1 MCCNTSVINVV
12 YNEVTK
18 IAGGATMMKK
28 FMILLLIIVMTLST
42 NIMVFADDEI
52 SEEDVQIISP
62 EVGESEKMVLNKALF
77 ISIYVQTD
85 DTMYLNL
92 KKVVPTFN
100 FDEVTEEKQYIDMIP
115 LVPALPVEETQED
128 FLEEKISL
136 GEVDITE
143 DEHLTKDK
151 IVVSYTVAEDD
162 VKILEEELEE
172 AKAAA
177 DISSSV
183 EKSLLEDDSIYQLSE
198 ADIEAVNY
206 LDDVTMRYNEALANY
221 DKWKKEYDQLFEED
235 VFKQQEMV
243 VDPSFPYYEYT
254 VSDIEPGSY
263 KLLVTNDESVIIKQ
277 LEFEVVSEQVIADKI
292 IDNPNVFENIIDNDV
307 FDSEN
312 VFE

>member
-1 MCCNTSVINVV
+1 MCCNTPVINVV

-18 IAGGATMMKK
+18 IAGGATMIKK
-28 FMILLLIIVMTLST
+28 FMILLLIVVMTLST
-42 NIMVFADDEI
+42 NIMVFADDNT
-52 SEEDVQIISP
+52 SEEDIQIISP
-62 EVGESEKMVLNKALF
+62 EVGESGKMVLNKALF

-100 FDEVTEEKQYIDMIP
+100 FDEETYKKEYVDMIP
-115 LVPALPVEETQED
+115 LIPALPIEETQEEPQ
-128 FLEEKISL
+128 EEKISL
-136 GEVDITE
+136 GEVDIVGE
-143 DEHLTKDK
+143 ESLSKDK

-162 VKILEEELEE
+162 VKILEDELED
-172 AKAAA
+172 AKVAA

-183 EKSLLEDDSIYQLSE
+183 EESLLEEDSIYQLSE
-198 ADIEAVNY
+198 SDIEAVNY
-206 LDDVTMRYNEALANY
+206 LDDVTVRYNEALANY

-263 KLLVTNDESVIIKQ
+263 NLLVSNDDGVIIKQ

-292 IDNPNVFENIIDNDV
+292 IENPNVFENIIDNDV
-307 FDSEN
+307 FISES
-312 VFE
+312 VSE

>member
-1 MCCNTSVINVV
+1 MI
-12 YNEVTK
+12 
-18 IAGGATMMKK
+18 KK
-28 FMILLLIIVMTLST
+28 FMILLLIVVMTLST
-42 NIMVFADDEI
+42 NIMVFADDNT
-52 SEEDVQIISP
+52 SEEDIQIISP
-62 EVGESEKMVLNKALF
+62 EVGESGKMVLNKALF

-100 FDEVTEEKQYIDMIP
+100 FDEETYKKEYVDMIP
-115 LVPALPVEETQED
+115 LIPALPIEETQEEPQ
-128 FLEEKISL
+128 EEKISL
-136 GEVDITE
+136 GEVDIVGE
-143 DEHLTKDK
+143 ESLSKDK

-162 VKILEEELEE
+162 VKILEDELED
-172 AKAAA
+172 AKVAA

-183 EKSLLEDDSIYQLSE
+183 EESLLEEDSIYQLSE
-198 ADIEAVNY
+198 SDIEAVNY
-206 LDDVTMRYNEALANY
+206 LDDVTVRYNEALANY

-263 KLLVTNDESVIIKQ
+263 NLLVSNDDGVIIKQ

-292 IDNPNVFENIIDNDV
+292 IENPNVFENIIDKDV
-307 FDSEN
+307 FISES
-312 VFE
+312 VSE

>member
-1 MCCNTSVINVV
+1 M

>member
-1 MCCNTSVINVV
+1 V

-18 IAGGATMMKK
+18 IAGGATMIKK

-263 KLLVTNDESVIIKQ
+263 KLLVSNDESVIIKQ

>member
-1 MCCNTSVINVV
+1 MCCNTPVINVV

-183 EKSLLEDDSIYQLSE
+183 EKSLLEEDSIYQLSE

>member
-18 IAGGATMMKK
+18 IAGGATMIKK
-28 FMILLLIIVMTLST
+28 FMILLLIVVMTLST
-42 NIMVFADDEI
+42 NIMVFADDNT
-52 SEEDVQIISP
+52 SEEDIQIISP
-62 EVGESEKMVLNKALF
+62 EVGESGKMVLNKALF

>member
-1 MCCNTSVINVV
+1 MCCNTPVINVV

-18 IAGGATMMKK
+18 IAGGATMIKK
-28 FMILLLIIVMTLST
+28 FMILLLIVVMTLST
-42 NIMVFADDEI
+42 NIMVFADDNT
-52 SEEDVQIISP
+52 SEEDIQIISP
-62 EVGESEKMVLNKALF
+62 EVGESGKMVLNKALF

-100 FDEVTEEKQYIDMIP
+100 FDEETYKKEYVDMIP
-115 LVPALPVEETQED
+115 LIPALPIEETQEEPQ
-128 FLEEKISL
+128 EEKISL
-136 GEVDITE
+136 GEVDIVGE
-143 DEHLTKDK
+143 ESLSKDK

-162 VKILEEELEE
+162 VKILEDELED
-172 AKAAA
+172 AKVAA

-183 EKSLLEDDSIYQLSE
+183 EESLLEEDSIYQLSE
-198 ADIEAVNY
+198 SDIEAVNY
-206 LDDVTMRYNEALANY
+206 LDDVTVRYNEALANY

-263 KLLVTNDESVIIKQ
+263 NLLVSNDDGVIIKQ

-292 IDNPNVFENIIDNDV
+292 IENPNVFENIIDKDV
-307 FDSEN
+307 FISES
-312 VFE
+312 VSE

>member
-18 IAGGATMMKK
+18 IAGGATMIKK
-28 FMILLLIIVMTLST
+28 FMILLLIVVMTLST
-42 NIMVFADDEI
+42 NIMVFADDNT
-52 SEEDVQIISP
+52 SEEDIQIISP
-62 EVGESEKMVLNKALF
+62 EVGESGKMVLNKALF

-263 KLLVTNDESVIIKQ
+263 NLLVSNDDGVIIKQ

-292 IDNPNVFENIIDNDV
+292 IENPNVFENIIDNDV
-307 FDSEN
+307 FISES
-312 VFE
+312 VSE